1 MRLATRCWVLLFLA
15 SCTGFAQKVN
25 TEFDESTDF
34 SIYKTFAWRQGRINT
49 RLPAL
54 DNTLVEKKIRSL
66 VEAQL
71 TAKGLREVALTE
83 NPQLVATCMLGAAN
97 RREVDTVPA
106 GWRGWGTR
114 RVVYRVTQGTLTI
127 DLRDRPR
134 RELVW
139 RSICTDTASDPGK
152 FEKRLDSDVKKA
164 FEKFPPRKK

>member
-1 MRLATRCWVLLFLA
+1 MKVAARCWIVLLLA
-15 SCTGFAQKVN
+15 GSLGFAQKVD
-25 TEFDESTDF
+25 TEFDESADF
-34 SIYKTFAWRQGRINT
+34 SIYKTFAWRQGRINS

-66 VEAQL
+66 IEAQL
-71 TAKGLREVALTE
+71 TAKGLREVELND
-83 NPQLVATCMLGAAN
+83 NPNLVATYILGAAN

-106 GWRGWGTR
+106 GWRGLGRR
-114 RVVYRVTQGTLTI
+114 RVVYRVTQGALTI
-127 DLRDRPR
+127 DLRDRSR

-164 FEKFPPRKK
+164 FEKFPPKKK